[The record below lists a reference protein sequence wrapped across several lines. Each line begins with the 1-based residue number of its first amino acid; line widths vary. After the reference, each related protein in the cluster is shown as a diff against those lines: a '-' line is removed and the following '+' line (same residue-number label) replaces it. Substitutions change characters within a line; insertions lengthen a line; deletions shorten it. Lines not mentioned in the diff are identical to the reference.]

1 MRYVLIKPKARVL
14 NDLWGHNSFCY
25 NVRLTRSVVTYDVAS
40 AKTGI
45 EDDNKEPNL
54 ADVVVATT
62 RQRQDLQAARTKD
75 ITKDH
80 NIPSMIGF
88 RNVSFML
95 HTNVM
100 SQQHWLQDVQSA
112 RQKLQGS
119 TWSEMAFLESEP
131 NV

>member
-95 HTNVM
+95 HTNVTCR
-100 SQQHWLQDVQSA
+100 SSTGYKTCSRQDKSYKVLLGLKWHS
-112 RQKLQGS
+112 
-119 TWSEMAFLESEP
+119 
-131 NV
+131 